1 MNDPTLVC
9 PPQDKLYVW
18 KQMQDVLSV
27 ENIATTFKQIF
38 NWEVEDPQRY
48 FVWNIWRAIA
58 SLGGCTSAWISA
70 RLEDLD
76 WWEKW
81 AEGSE
86 ADIVVEYG
94 RDFVLL
100 VEVTLLSGIRQYEAE
115 CEPVTRHIG
124 EYQLKEKRSPY
135 PRQVYGLFIAP
146 TINPTTH
153 NYFYVHLKHLSAPH
167 LGGYVAVIP
176 LTLAQFVDIFE
187 FAKTKGVF
195 NRRSF
200 HHLLERLMALKDA
213 TNDSEQWVAAF
224 PGVIEAWKQESLLS
238 AKEGGRT

>member
-1 MNDPTLVC
+1 
-9 PPQDKLYVW
+9 
-18 KQMQDVLSV
+18 MQDVLSV
-27 ENIATTFKQIF
+27 ENITATFKQIF

-48 FVWNIWRAIA
+48 LIWNVWRAIV

-115 CEPVTRHIG
+115 CEPITRHIG
-124 EYQLKEKRSPY
+124 EYQLKERTRTK
-135 PRQVYGLFIAP
+135 PRTVYGLFIAP

-153 NYFYVHLKHLSAPH
+153 NYFYIHLKHLAAPH
-167 LGGYVAVIP
+167 LGGHVAIIP

-187 FAKTKGVF
+187 FAKTEGQFSRHAFGK
-195 NRRSF
+195 
-200 HHLLERLMALKDA
+200 LLERLVTLKDS
-213 TNDSEQWVAAF
+213 TTDGDQWIGAF
-224 PGVIEAWKQESLLS
+224 PSVIEAWKQEVLS
-238 AKEGGRT
+238 SGLN